1 MGNTVDSI
9 CCHGSSNHKS
19 YKSSSDSC
27 DNYYK
32 EYSVAQQI
40 RELTLARYAA
50 ALGKR
55 GIIGLRAIELDF
67 LYDGDKNL
75 RLYSTKDNVFIN
87 ENNLDTYVVAGE
99 MYEVVANLCEEFVH
113 DLMMKQFDLV
123 WCKVFDYATEVDDRL
138 AVKSKSKNK
147 GKNKSKEFRPIRAL
161 VSRNRRKRMSEEGDD
176 NENVKENR
184 PVLVVATGR
193 GKVGAG
199 IFSRRFLMTHGVEI
213 GSCME
218 YVREAAHRNMDIV
231 LFDPNVNS
239 EREGMFV
246 S

>member
-1 MGNTVDSI
+1 
-9 CCHGSSNHKS
+9 
-19 YKSSSDSC
+19 
-27 DNYYK
+27 
-32 EYSVAQQI
+32 
-40 RELTLARYAA
+40 
-50 ALGKR
+50 
-55 GIIGLRAIELDF
+55 
-67 LYDGDKNL
+67 
-75 RLYSTKDNVFIN
+75 
-87 ENNLDTYVVAGE
+87 

-138 AVKSKSKNK
+138 AVKSKNK
-147 GKNKSKEFRPIRAL
+147 GKNKVKEFRPIRAL
-161 VSRNRRKRMSEEGDD
+161 VSRNRRKRMSEELGD
-176 NENVKENR
+176 NEDVQESR

-246 S
+246 SKL